1 MSLLSTKS
9 LLLIFQMNTM
19 NKDQEPAKYKILI
32 VDDIPKNIQLVANFL
47 TKVGYQINFAVDG
60 TSAIEHASKGDFDL
74 ILLDIMMPGIDG
86 FEVCTTLKQNS
97 ITKDIPVIFLTAKTD
112 NESISKGFD
121 AGGVDYITKPF
132 NPTELLARV
141 KTHIS
146 LKNRE
151 KELREL
157 NKTKDTFLSIIGHD
171 LKTPL
176 ANIISLGDIIMNNQE
191 ISQDERNE
199 LVNDM
204 VDSGRQGGWLLDN
217 LLSWTRIQTGS
228 ITNKPESLDLNEI
241 VHQNIDFVYQ
251 NAQHK
256 GVDILVDCVAGIK
269 IYADR
274 NIVHTILRNLLSN
287 GIKFTHGG
295 GQIKIYST
303 QTPENEIRLQV
314 IDTGIGIKPER
325 LLNLFSKIGNTSTAG
340 TQNEIGSGLGLVLV
354 KDLIDLIDARIEV
367 KSEVGKGTQ
376 FSIYFKDSQN
386 V

>member
-1 MSLLSTKS
+1 MKR
-9 LLLIFQMNTM
+9 M
-19 NKDQEPAKYKILI
+19 NKHQDPAKSKILI
-32 VDDIPKNIQLVANFL
+32 VDDVPKNIQLVANFL

-60 TSAIEHASKGDFDL
+60 ASAIEHASKGEFDL

-86 FEVCTTLKQNS
+86 FEVCATLKENE
-97 ITKDIPVIFLTAKTD
+97 ITKDIPIIFLTAKTD
-112 NESISKGFD
+112 NESIAKGFE

-176 ANIISLGDIIMNNQE
+176 ANIISLGDIIMNNKE
-191 ISQDERNE
+191 ISTEERNE

-204 VDSGRQGGWLLDN
+204 VDSGRQGGWLLEN

-228 ITNKPESLDLNEI
+228 ITNKPEILDLNEI
-241 VHQNIDFVYQ
+241 VHQNVDFVYQ

-269 IYADR
+269 IFADR

-287 GIKFTHGG
+287 GIKFTHSGG
-295 GQIKIYST
+295 YIKIIST
-303 QTPENEIRLQV
+303 RTPENEIRLKV
-314 IDTGIGIKPER
+314 IDSGIGIRPER
-325 LLNLFSKIGNTSTAG
+325 LKDLFTKVGNTSTDG
-340 TQNEIGSGLGLVLV
+340 TQNEKGSGLGLVLV

-367 KSEVGKGTQ
+367 KSEVEKGTR
-376 FSIYFKDSQN
+376 FSIYFKGSEN
-386 V
+386 N